1 MTTIAETTASR
12 DFTGGEVACRKGD
25 EIVLCGGEITAAGS
39 DWLETLQSAF
49 RALPETEDAETC
61 VIFSGENV
69 TEDEKDALSEWL
81 EEEFPLLEAE
91 FIDGGQK
98 YYRWIIGLT

>member
-1 MTTIAETTASR
+1 M
-12 DFTGGEVACRKGD
+12 
-25 EIVLCGGEITAAGS
+25 
-39 DWLETLQSAF
+39 
-49 RALPETEDAETC
+49 
-61 VIFSGENV
+61 IFSGENV
-69 TEDEKDALSEWL
+69 TEDAKDALSEWL

>member
-1 MTTIAETTASR
+1 MR
-12 DFTGGEVACRKGD
+12 V
-25 EIVLCGGEITAAGS
+25 GGEITAAGS
-39 DWLETLQSAF
+39 DWLETLQGAL

-61 VIFSGENV
+61 VIFSGETV
-69 TEDEKDALSEWL
+69 TEDEKEALSEWL

-98 YYRWIIGLT
+98 FYRWIIGLT